1 MEKRKSKSVAF
12 NLDPQ
17 PMELSDASQPI
28 TIPSTTDPDV
38 LQEIPIYFSRQLAN
52 KLSLLQYPVR
62 PRAHPYTASHVP
74 LEARLKPKSQ
84 VLELDIPLQ
93 PNANWYNRDRGRE
106 LALGLNDKEAKTIY
120 DKDDWDFDDDD
131 TSREHENLMHK
142 QTLTATIIP
151 AQANYMIGVMHNGQ
165 LHLTPVSTAYQ
176 LRPGLKY
183 LDRIDEKQKVAN
195 KKATEEENALKD
207 KNSGKS
213 VEDDNVAEGSSSSAR
228 AKGNK
233 AIQVSVKSTDPDTQ
247 GPRKN
252 TFSLVNRLADSERW
266 VKLKYYDV
274 DTDEAA
280 EVYDKLIAE
289 KLDELRPITTK
300 NDYVKVIGTP
310 KGV

>member
-93 PNANWYNRDRGRE
+93 PNATWYNRDRGRE

-151 AQANYMIGVMHNGQ
+151 AQANYMIGVMHNGM
-165 LHLTPVSTAYQ
+165 
-176 LRPGLKY
+176 Y
-183 LDRIDEKQKVAN
+183 LDAIFMVACTCGKKDCQAKCLYAYAISYPVPDRTITSDTSKHGLPASPRTKV
-195 KKATEEENALKD
+195 
-207 KNSGKS
+207 S
-213 VEDDNVAEGSSSSAR
+213 R
-228 AKGNK
+228 
-233 AIQVSVKSTDPDTQ
+233 
-247 GPRKN
+247 
-252 TFSLVNRLADSERW
+252 
-266 VKLKYYDV
+266 
-274 DTDEAA
+274 
-280 EVYDKLIAE
+280 
-289 KLDELRPITTK
+289 
-300 NDYVKVIGTP
+300 
-310 KGV
+310 